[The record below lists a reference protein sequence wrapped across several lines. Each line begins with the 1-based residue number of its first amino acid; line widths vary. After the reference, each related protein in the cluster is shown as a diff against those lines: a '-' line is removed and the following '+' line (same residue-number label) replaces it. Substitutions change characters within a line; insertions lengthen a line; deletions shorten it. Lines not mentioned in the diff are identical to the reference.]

1 MRTLIGTTIAML
13 VLAGPAWS
21 QTMSQNEISA
31 CNTAWT
37 KLEGNKAGSISEAQ
51 AQSTVRNFSSV
62 DANRD
67 GKLSQ
72 AEFTEACRKGLV
84 IPTK

>member
-1 MRTLIGTTIAML
+1 MRRLVGTIVAVL

-21 QTMSQNEISA
+21 QTMSQGEISA
-31 CNTAWT
+31 CNTSWT
-37 KLEGNKAGSISEAQ
+37 KLGGSKTGSISETQ
-51 AQSTVRNFSSV
+51 AKSAVKNFSSV

-67 GKLSQ
+67 GKLSK

-84 IPTK
+84 TPQ